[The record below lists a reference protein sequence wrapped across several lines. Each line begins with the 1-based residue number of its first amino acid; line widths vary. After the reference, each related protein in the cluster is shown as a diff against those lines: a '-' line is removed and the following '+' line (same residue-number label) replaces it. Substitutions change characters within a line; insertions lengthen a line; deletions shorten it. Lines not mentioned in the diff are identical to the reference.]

1 MTEELKVIISSEVS
15 SLKAGLN
22 EAKSEISSISQE
34 AAKAGQEAKKAA
46 ESASREA
53 SAKAKAL
60 EKEVNNIVKSMG
72 NSFSALG
79 KKIGN
84 AFKAGAAA
92 ATAGLIAIGKG
103 AFDAYSNYEQLKGGA
118 ELLWGDAHKQ
128 ALADAKS
135 AWKDMQISQN
145 DYLQQVNSYSATL
158 KNALGGNAQEAY
170 NLSKA
175 LVQAQADVVA
185 ATGVSAESVSNAIS
199 GMMKGNYT
207 MLDNL
212 NIGIAG
218 TKEGAQK
225 MIDMVNQAR
234 EAQGNYAK
242 LTLDNQADL
251 SQALIEYIDLQGL
264 SGYAAEEASTTI
276 QGSIAAMQ
284 GAWENW
290 LGGLMDE
297 NADIGQLTE
306 DLLSSVGQVVENLKP
321 KVEEFFNS
329 LPESIHNAL
338 EPFPELQAAFDG
350 IVSAVSTISGAVS
363 SIVSFAVEN
372 WGILEPI
379 LVAVGIAIGV
389 IAAAVTMYNAVAA
402 VKAALDAAQVATL
415 GALAAA
421 TWAALAPY
429 LLIAAA
435 IAALIAVIAI
445 CITHWDEIKQKV
457 SEVCTAIG
465 NFVSSMVGKVKEWF
479 GNLKEGIQEKV
490 DTIKENVSEK
500 WSNIKETMVNGIQA
514 AKEQTQQRLD
524 DMKKAYEENGGGIQG
539 VVAGL
544 GTGLK
549 GLFEDTYNNLNT
561 LTGGKLDEIKEKFS
575 EKLGKAK
582 DKVSEI
588 LEDIKGFFKFDWELP
603 KLKMPHISI
612 TGSFSLSP
620 PSAPKFSINWYAH
633 GGVFD
638 APTLFGFGNGSIGGL
653 GEAGAEAIVPLEN
666 NTEWLDKIAER
677 LGAGSSRPIILQVD
691 GKTFA
696 ETSVDSINALTR
708 QTGKLG
714 LVLV

>member
-34 AAKAGQEAKKAA
+34 ATKAGQEAKKAA
-46 ESASREA
+46 SSAAKEA
-53 SAKAKAL
+53 SAKAKDL

-118 ELLWGDAHKQ
+118 ELLWGSQHKQ
-128 ALADAKS
+128 AVANAQGAWSRLQMS
-135 AWKDMQISQN
+135 AN
-145 DYLQQVNSYSATL
+145 DYLDSVNGMAVSFTT
-158 KNALGGNAQEAY
+158 ALDGNKGA
-170 NLSKA
+170 A
-175 LVQAQADVVA
+175 LQLADEVMQAQADIVA
-185 ATGVSAESVSNAIS
+185 ATGASAESVKLAFEAVQRGEFSTI
-199 GMMKGNYT
+199 
-207 MLDNL
+207 DNL
-212 NIGIAG
+212 KLGIEG
-218 TKEGAQK
+218 TKAGMQK
-225 MIDMVNQAR
+225 LIDTIN
-234 EAQGNYAK
+234 EAHKADADWTKLSIDNAADRAK
-242 LTLDNQADL
+242 ALVEYTDL
-251 SQALIEYIDLQGL
+251 VEI
-264 SGYAAEEASTTI
+264 SGYAEAEALTTV
-276 QGSIAAMQ
+276 QGSLAALSA
-284 GAWENW
+284 AWDNW
-290 LGGLMDE
+290 LSGLMDE

-306 DLLSSVGQVVENLKP
+306 DVLSSVAQVVENLKP
-321 KVEEFFNS
+321 KVEEFFNN

-350 IVSAVSTISGAVS
+350 IVSAVSTVSEAVS

-372 WGILEPI
+372 WGTLEPI
-379 LVAVGIAIGV
+379 LVAVGIAVGV

-402 VKAALDAAQVATL
+402 VKAVLDAAQVATL

-457 SEVCTAIG
+457 SEVCAAIG

-666 NTEWLDKIAER
+666 NTEWLDRIAER
-677 LGAGSSRPIILQVD
+677 LGAGSSRPIVLQVD

-696 ETSVDSINALTR
+696 ETSVESINALTR

>member
-15 SLKAGLN
+15 SLKQGLN

-46 ESASREA
+46 SSAAKEA

-60 EKEVNNIVKSMG
+60 EKEVNNVVKSMG
-72 NSFSALG
+72 DSFSALG

-118 ELLWGDAHKQ
+118 ELLWGSEHEKAVANAQ
-128 ALADAKS
+128 GAWSRLQMS
-135 AWKDMQISQN
+135 AN
-145 DYLQQVNSYSATL
+145 DYLDSVNGMAVSFTT
-158 KNALGGNAQEAY
+158 ALDGNKGA
-170 NLSKA
+170 A
-175 LVQAQADVVA
+175 LQLADEVMQAQADIVA
-185 ATGVSAESVSNAIS
+185 ATGASAESVKLAFEAVQRGEFSTI
-199 GMMKGNYT
+199 
-207 MLDNL
+207 DNL
-212 NIGIAG
+212 KLGIEG
-218 TKEGAQK
+218 TKAGMQK
-225 MIDMVNQAR
+225 LIDTVN
-234 EAQGNYAK
+234 EAHKADADWTKLSIDNAADRAK
-242 LTLDNQADL
+242 ALVEYTDL
-251 SQALIEYIDLQGL
+251 VEI
-264 SGYAAEEASTTI
+264 SGYAEAEALTTV
-276 QGSIAAMQ
+276 QGSLAALSA
-284 GAWENW
+284 AWQNW
-290 LGGLMDE
+290 LSGLMDE

-306 DLLSSVGQVVENLKP
+306 DLLSSVAQVVENLKP
-321 KVEEFFNS
+321 KVEEFFNN
-329 LPESIHNAL
+329 LPEAIHNAL

-350 IVSAVSTISGAVS
+350 IVSAVSTVSEAVS

-372 WGILEPI
+372 WGTLEPI

-402 VKAALDAAQVATL
+402 VKAVMDAAQVATL

-435 IAALIAVIAI
+435 IAALIAVIVI
-445 CITHWDEIKQKV
+445 CITHWDAIKQKV
-457 SEVCTAIG
+457 SEVCAAIG

-500 WSNIKETMVNGIQA
+500 WNNIKETMVNGIQA

-561 LTGGKLDEIKEKFS
+561 LTGGKLDDIKEKFS

-588 LEDIKGFFKFDWELP
+588 LEDIKGFFHFEWNLP
-603 KLKMPHISI
+603 ELKMPHISI
-612 TGSFSLSP
+612 TGKFSLNP
-620 PSAPKFSINWYAH
+620 IQVPKFNISWAAH

-638 APTLFGFGNGSIGGL
+638 TPTLFGFGNGRIGGL

-666 NTEWLDKIAER
+666 NTEWLDRIAER
-677 LGAGSSRPIILQVD
+677 LGAGSSRPIVLQVD

-696 ETSVDSINALTR
+696 ETSVESINALTR
-708 QTGKLG
+708 QTGKLD

>member
-34 AAKAGQEAKKAA
+34 ATKAGQEAKKAA
-46 ESASREA
+46 SSAAKEA
-53 SAKAKAL
+53 SAKAKDL

-135 AWKDMQISQN
+135 AWKDMQMSQN

-185 ATGVSAESVSNAIS
+185 ATGVSVDLVQNAIG

-234 EAQGNYAK
+234 EAQGNYTK

-276 QGSIAAMQ
+276 QGSIAAMK

-379 LVAVGIAIGV
+379 LIAVAAVIGV
-389 IAAAVTMYNAVAA
+389 IVAAITMYNAVAA
-402 VKAALDAAQVATL
+402 IKAALDAAQVATL

-620 PSAPKFSINWYAH
+620 PSAPKFSISWYAR

-666 NTEWLDKIAER
+666 NTEWLDRIAER

>member
-46 ESASREA
+46 ASASKEA
-53 SAKAKAL
+53 SAKAKDL

-103 AFDAYSNYEQLKGGA
+103 AFDAYSNYEQLEGGA
-118 ELLWGDAHKQ
+118 KLLWGSEHKQ
-128 ALADAKS
+128 AVANAQG
-135 AWKDMQISQN
+135 AWSRLQISAN
-145 DYLQQVNSYSATL
+145 DYLDSVNGMAVSFTT
-158 KNALGGNAQEAY
+158 ALDGNKGA
-170 NLSKA
+170 A
-175 LVQAQADVVA
+175 LQLADEVMQAQADIVA
-185 ATGVSAESVSNAIS
+185 ATGASAESVKLAFEAVQRGEFSTI
-199 GMMKGNYT
+199 
-207 MLDNL
+207 DNL
-212 NIGIAG
+212 KLGIKG
-218 TKEGAQK
+218 TKEGMQELINTVNEAHKADADWTQLS
-225 MIDMVNQAR
+225 IDNTADR
-234 EAQGNYAK
+234 AK
-242 LTLDNQADL
+242 ALVEYTDL
-251 SQALIEYIDLQGL
+251 VKI
-264 SGYAAEEASTTI
+264 SGYAEAEALTTV
-276 QGSIAAMQ
+276 QGSLAALSA
-284 GAWENW
+284 AWENW

-306 DLLSSVGQVVENLKP
+306 DVLSSVAQVVENLKP
-321 KVEEFFNS
+321 KVEEFFNN
-329 LPESIHNAL
+329 LPEAIHNAL

-350 IVSAVSTISGAVS
+350 IVSAVSTVSEAVS

-372 WGILEPI
+372 WGTLEPI
-379 LVAVGIAIGV
+379 LIAVAAVIGV
-389 IAAAVTMYNAVAA
+389 IVAAITMYNAVAA
-402 VKAALDAAQVATL
+402 IKAAMDAAQVATL

-445 CITHWDEIKQKV
+445 CITHWDAIKQKV
-457 SEVCTAIG
+457 SEVCAAIG

-612 TGSFSLSP
+612 TGKFSLSP

-666 NTEWLDKIAER
+666 NTEWLDRIAER
-677 LGAGSSRPIILQVD
+677 LGAGSSRPIVLQVD

-696 ETSVDSINALTR
+696 ETSVESINTLTR

>member
-34 AAKAGQEAKKAA
+34 ATKAGQEAKKAA
-46 ESASREA
+46 ESASKEA

-103 AFDAYSNYEQLKGGA
+103 AFDAYSNYEQLEGGA
-118 ELLWGDAHKQ
+118 KLLWGSEHEKAVANAQ
-128 ALADAKS
+128 GAWSRLQMS
-135 AWKDMQISQN
+135 AN
-145 DYLQQVNSYSATL
+145 DYLDSVNGMAVSFTTALDGNKDAALQLADQVM
-158 KNALGGNAQEAY
+158 
-170 NLSKA
+170 
-175 LVQAQADVVA
+175 QAQADIVA
-185 ATGVSAESVSNAIS
+185 ATGASAESVKLAFEAVQRGEFSTI
-199 GMMKGNYT
+199 
-207 MLDNL
+207 DNL
-212 NIGIAG
+212 KLGIKG
-218 TKEGAQK
+218 TKEGMQELINTVNEAHKADADWTQLS
-225 MIDMVNQAR
+225 IDNTADR
-234 EAQGNYAK
+234 AK
-242 LTLDNQADL
+242 ALVEYTDL
-251 SQALIEYIDLQGL
+251 VKI
-264 SGYAAEEASTTI
+264 SGYAEAEALTTV
-276 QGSIAAMQ
+276 QGSLAALSA
-284 GAWENW
+284 AWENW
-290 LGGLMDE
+290 LSGLMDE

-306 DLLSSVGQVVENLKP
+306 DVLSSVAQVVENLKP
-321 KVEEFFNS
+321 KVEEFFNN
-329 LPESIHNAL
+329 LPEAIHNAL

-350 IVSAVSTISGAVS
+350 IVSAVSTVSEAVS

-372 WGILEPI
+372 WGTLEPI
-379 LVAVGIAIGV
+379 LVAVGIAVGV

-402 VKAALDAAQVATL
+402 VKAVLDAAQVATL

-457 SEVCTAIG
+457 SEVCAAIG

-653 GEAGAEAIVPLEN
+653 GENGAEAIVPLEN
-666 NTEWLDKIAER
+666 NTEWLDRIAER

>member
-34 AAKAGQEAKKAA
+34 ATKAGQEAKKAA
-46 ESASREA
+46 ASASKEA
-53 SAKAKAL
+53 SAKAKDL

-103 AFDAYSNYEQLKGGA
+103 AFDAYSNYEQLEGGA
-118 ELLWGDAHKQ
+118 KLLWGSEHEKAIANAQ
-128 ALADAKS
+128 G
-135 AWKDMQISQN
+135 AWSRLQISAN
-145 DYLQQVNSYSATL
+145 DYLDSVNGMAVSFTTALDGNKDAALQLADQVM
-158 KNALGGNAQEAY
+158 
-170 NLSKA
+170 
-175 LVQAQADVVA
+175 QAQADIVA
-185 ATGVSAESVSNAIS
+185 ATGASAESVKLAFEAVQRGEFSTI
-199 GMMKGNYT
+199 
-207 MLDNL
+207 DNL
-212 NIGIAG
+212 KLGIKG
-218 TKEGAQK
+218 TKEGMQELINTVNEAHK
-225 MIDMVNQAR
+225 ADADWTKLSIDNTADR
-234 EAQGNYAK
+234 AK
-242 LTLDNQADL
+242 ALVEYTDL
-251 SQALIEYIDLQGL
+251 VKI
-264 SGYAAEEASTTI
+264 SGYAEAEALTTV
-276 QGSIAAMQ
+276 QGSLAALSA
-284 GAWENW
+284 AWQNW
-290 LGGLMDE
+290 LSGLMDE

-306 DLLSSVGQVVENLKP
+306 DVLSSVAQVVENLKP
-321 KVEEFFNS
+321 KVEEFFNN
-329 LPESIHNAL
+329 LPEAIHNAL

-350 IVSAVSTISGAVS
+350 IVSAVSTVSEAVS

-372 WGILEPI
+372 WGTLEPI
-379 LVAVGIAIGV
+379 LIAVAAVIGV
-389 IAAAVTMYNAVAA
+389 IVAAITMYNAVAA
-402 VKAALDAAQVATL
+402 IKAAMDAAQVATL

-445 CITHWDEIKQKV
+445 CITHWDAIKQKV
-457 SEVCTAIG
+457 SEVCAAIG

-666 NTEWLDKIAER
+666 NTEWLDRIAER

-696 ETSVDSINALTR
+696 ETSVESINALTR

>member
-46 ESASREA
+46 ASASKEA
-53 SAKAKAL
+53 SAKAKDL

-118 ELLWGDAHKQ
+118 ELLWGSEHKQ
-128 ALADAKS
+128 ALADAQS

-158 KNALGGNAQEAY
+158 KNALGGNEQEAY

-185 ATGVSAESVSNAIS
+185 ATGASVDLVQNAIS

-276 QGSIAAMQ
+276 QGSIAAMK

-290 LGGLMDE
+290 LSGLMDE

-321 KVEEFFNS
+321 KVEEFFNN

-350 IVSAVSTISGAVS
+350 IVSAVSTISEAVS

-379 LVAVGIAIGV
+379 LVAVAAVIGV
-389 IAAAVTMYNAVAA
+389 IVAAITMYNAVAA
-402 VKAALDAAQVATL
+402 IKAAMDAAQVATL

-445 CITHWDEIKQKV
+445 CITHWDAIKQKV
-457 SEVCTAIG
+457 SEVCAAIG

-479 GNLKEGIQEKV
+479 GNMKSAISEKV
-490 DTIKENVSEK
+490 DAIKAEASEK
-500 WSNIKETMVNGIQA
+500 WATIKSTITNAVSA
-514 AKEQTQQRLD
+514 AKEQTKAHLSA
-524 DMKKAYEENGGGIQG
+524 MKQAYQENGGGIKG

-544 GTGLK
+544 GAGLQSI
-549 GLFEDTYNNLNT
+549 FSSAYSSIDS
-561 LTGGKLDEIKEKFS
+561 LTGGKLSAIRDKFGS
-575 EKLGKAK
+575 ILGQAR
-582 DKVSEI
+582 DKVRSVI
-588 LEDIKGFFKFDWELP
+588 NKIKSFFNFNWDLP

-620 PSAPKFSINWYAH
+620 PSVPKFSISWYAH

-666 NTEWLDKIAER
+666 NTEWLDRIAER

>member
-34 AAKAGQEAKKAA
+34 ATKAGQEAKKAA
-46 ESASREA
+46 ASASKEA

-118 ELLWGDAHKQ
+118 ELLWGSEHEKAVANAQ
-128 ALADAKS
+128 GAWSRLQMS
-135 AWKDMQISQN
+135 AN
-145 DYLQQVNSYSATL
+145 DYLDSVNGMAVSFTT
-158 KNALGGNAQEAY
+158 ALDGNKGA
-170 NLSKA
+170 A
-175 LVQAQADVVA
+175 LQLAEEEMQAQADIVA
-185 ATGVSAESVSNAIS
+185 ATGASAESVKLAFEAVQRGEFSTI
-199 GMMKGNYT
+199 
-207 MLDNL
+207 DNL
-212 NIGIAG
+212 KLGIEG
-218 TKEGAQK
+218 TKAGMQK
-225 MIDMVNQAR
+225 LIDTVN
-234 EAQGNYAK
+234 EAHKADADWTKLSIDNAADRAK
-242 LTLDNQADL
+242 ALVEYTDL
-251 SQALIEYIDLQGL
+251 VEI
-264 SGYAAEEASTTI
+264 SGYAEAEALTTV
-276 QGSIAAMQ
+276 QGSLAALSA
-284 GAWENW
+284 AWQNW
-290 LGGLMDE
+290 LSGLMDE

-306 DLLSSVGQVVENLKP
+306 DVLSSVAQVVENLKP
-321 KVEEFFNS
+321 KVEEFFNN
-329 LPESIHNAL
+329 LPEAIHNAL

-350 IVSAVSTISGAVS
+350 IVSAVSTVSEAVS

-372 WGILEPI
+372 WGTLEPI

-402 VKAALDAAQVATL
+402 VKAVMDAAQVATL

-435 IAALIAVIAI
+435 IAALIAVIVI
-445 CITHWDEIKQKV
+445 CITHWDAIKQKV
-457 SEVCTAIG
+457 SEVCSAISG
-465 NFVSSMVGKVKEWF
+465 FVSSMVDGVKQWF

-500 WSNIKETMVNGIQA
+500 WNNIKETMVNGIQA

-561 LTGGKLDEIKEKFS
+561 LTGGKLDDIKEKFS

-588 LEDIKGFFKFDWELP
+588 LEDIKGFFHFEWNLP
-603 KLKMPHISI
+603 ELKMPHISI
-612 TGSFSLSP
+612 TGKFSLNP
-620 PSAPKFSINWYAH
+620 IQVPKFSISWAAH

-638 APTLFGFGNGSIGGL
+638 TPTLFGFGNGRIGGL

-666 NTEWLDKIAER
+666 NTEWLDRIAER
-677 LGAGSSRPIILQVD
+677 LGAGSSRPIVLQVD

-696 ETSVDSINALTR
+696 ETSVESINALTR
-708 QTGKLG
+708 QTGKLN

>member
-46 ESASREA
+46 SSAAKEA

-103 AFDAYSNYEQLKGGA
+103 AFDAYSNYEQLEGGA
-118 ELLWGDAHKQ
+118 KLLWGSEHKQ

-135 AWKDMQISQN
+135 AWKDMQMSQN

-185 ATGVSAESVSNAIS
+185 ATGVSVDLVQNAIG

-264 SGYAAEEASTTI
+264 SGYAAAEASTTI
-276 QGSIAAMQ
+276 QGSIAAMK

-290 LGGLMDE
+290 LSGLMDE

-321 KVEEFFNS
+321 KVEEFFNN
-329 LPESIHNAL
+329 LPEAIHNAL

-350 IVSAVSTISGAVS
+350 IVSAVSTVSEAVS

-372 WGILEPI
+372 WGTLEPI
-379 LVAVGIAIGV
+379 LIAVAAVIGV
-389 IAAAVTMYNAVAA
+389 IVAAITMYNAVAA
-402 VKAALDAAQVATL
+402 IKAAMDAAQVATL

-445 CITHWDEIKQKV
+445 CITHWDAIKQKV
-457 SEVCTAIG
+457 SEVCAAIG

-666 NTEWLDKIAER
+666 NTEWLDRIAER
-677 LGAGSSRPIILQVD
+677 LGAGSSRPIVLQVD

-696 ETSVDSINALTR
+696 ETSVESINALTR

>member
-34 AAKAGQEAKKAA
+34 ATKAGQEAKKAA
-46 ESASREA
+46 SSAAKEA

-60 EKEVNNIVKSMG
+60 EKEVNNVVKSMG
-72 NSFSALG
+72 DSFSALG

-118 ELLWGDAHKQ
+118 QLLWGSEHKQ

-135 AWKDMQISQN
+135 AWKDMQMSQN
-145 DYLQQVNSYSATL
+145 DYLQKVNSYSVVL
-158 KNALGGNAQEAY
+158 KNALGGNTQEAY

-175 LVQAQADVVA
+175 LIQAQADVVA
-185 ATGVSAESVSNAIS
+185 ATGVSADLVSNAIS

-234 EAQGNYAK
+234 EAQGNYTK

-264 SGYAAEEASTTI
+264 SGYAAMEASTTI
-276 QGSIAAMQ
+276 QGSIAAMK

-290 LGGLMDE
+290 LSGLMDE

-321 KVEEFFNS
+321 KVEEFFNN

-457 SEVCTAIG
+457 SEVCAAIG

-490 DTIKENVSEK
+490 DSIKENVSEK

-638 APTLFGFGNGSIGGL
+638 VPTLFGFGNGSIGGL

-677 LGAGSSRPIILQVD
+677 LGAGSSRPIVLQVD

>member
-46 ESASREA
+46 ASASKEA
-53 SAKAKAL
+53 SAKAKDL

-118 ELLWGDAHKQ
+118 ELLWGSEHKQ
-128 ALADAKS
+128 AVANAQG
-135 AWKDMQISQN
+135 AWSRLQISAN
-145 DYLQQVNSYSATL
+145 DYLDSVNGMAVSFTT
-158 KNALGGNAQEAY
+158 ALDGNKGA
-170 NLSKA
+170 A
-175 LVQAQADVVA
+175 LQLADEVMQAQADIVA
-185 ATGVSAESVSNAIS
+185 ATGASAESVKLAFEAVQRGEFSTI
-199 GMMKGNYT
+199 
-207 MLDNL
+207 DNL
-212 NIGIAG
+212 KLGIKG
-218 TKEGAQK
+218 TKEGMQELINTVNEAHK
-225 MIDMVNQAR
+225 ADADWTKLSIDNAADR
-234 EAQGNYAK
+234 AK
-242 LTLDNQADL
+242 ALVEYTDL
-251 SQALIEYIDLQGL
+251 VEV
-264 SGYAAEEASTTI
+264 SGYAEAEALTTV
-276 QGSIAAMQ
+276 QGSLAALSA
-284 GAWENW
+284 AWQNW
-290 LGGLMDE
+290 LSGLMDE

-306 DLLSSVGQVVENLKP
+306 DVLSSVAQVVENLKP
-321 KVEEFFNS
+321 KVEEFFNN

-350 IVSAVSTISGAVS
+350 IVSAVSTISEAVS

-372 WGILEPI
+372 WGTLEPI
-379 LVAVGIAIGV
+379 LIAVAAVIGV
-389 IAAAVTMYNAVAA
+389 IVAAITMYNAVAA
-402 VKAALDAAQVATL
+402 IKAAMDAAQVATL

-445 CITHWDEIKQKV
+445 CITHWDAIKQKV
-457 SEVCTAIG
+457 SEVCAAIG

-479 GNLKEGIQEKV
+479 GNMKSAISEKV
-490 DTIKENVSEK
+490 DAIKAEASEK
-500 WSNIKETMVNGIQA
+500 WATIKSTITNAVSA
-514 AKEQTQQRLD
+514 AKEQTKAHLSA
-524 DMKKAYEENGGGIQG
+524 MKQAYQENGGGIKG

-544 GTGLK
+544 GAGLQSI
-549 GLFEDTYNNLNT
+549 FSSAYSSIDS
-561 LTGGKLDEIKEKFS
+561 LTGGKLSAIRDKFGS
-575 EKLGKAK
+575 ILGQAR
-582 DKVSEI
+582 DKVRSVI
-588 LEDIKGFFKFDWELP
+588 NKIKSFFNFNWDLP

-620 PSAPKFSINWYAH
+620 PSVPKFSISWYAH

-666 NTEWLDKIAER
+666 NTEWLDRIAER

>member
-1 MTEELKVIISSEVS
+1 MTEELKVVISSEVS
-15 SLKAGLN
+15 SFKAGLN
-22 EAKSEISSISQE
+22 EAKSEISSVSQE

-46 ESASREA
+46 NEAAKEA

-60 EKEVNNIVKSMG
+60 EKEVNNVVKSMG
-72 NSFSALG
+72 NSFSSLG

-103 AFDAYSNYEQLKGGA
+103 ALEAYSDYEQLKGGA
-118 ELLWGDAHKQ
+118 ELLWGEAHEQ
-128 ALADAKS
+128 ALADAKM
-135 AWKDMQISQN
+135 AWKDMQMSQN
-145 DYLQQVNSYSATL
+145 DYLKQVNGYSVVL
-158 KNALGGNAQEAY
+158 KNALGGNTEEAY
-170 NLSKA
+170 KLSKA
-175 LVQAQADVVA
+175 LIQAQADIVA
-185 ATGVSAESVSNAIS
+185 ATGVSADLVQNAIN

-218 TKEGAQK
+218 TKEGAQQ
-225 MIDMVNQAR
+225 MINIVNEAR
-234 EAQGNYAK
+234 EAQGNYTK
-242 LTLDNQADL
+242 LSLDNQADL
-251 SQALIEYIDLQGL
+251 SQALIEYINLQGL
-264 SGYAAEEASTTI
+264 SGYAAQEASTTI
-276 QGSIAAMQ
+276 QGSIAAMK
-284 GAWENW
+284 GAWDNW

-321 KVEEFFNS
+321 IVEEFFKN
-329 LPESIHNAL
+329 LPDAIHNAL

-350 IVSAVSTISGAVS
+350 IVSAVSTVSDAVS
-363 SIVSFAVEN
+363 AIVSFAVEN
-372 WGILEPI
+372 WGTLEPI
-379 LVAVGIAIGV
+379 LVAVGIAVGV
-389 IAAAVTMYNAVAA
+389 IAAAVAMYNAVAA
-402 VKAALDAAQVATL
+402 VKAVMDAAQVATL

-435 IAALIAVIAI
+435 IAALIAVIVL
-445 CITHWDEIKQKV
+445 CVKHWDEIKAKV
-457 SEVCTAIG
+457 SEVCSAISG
-465 NFVSSMVGKVKEWF
+465 FVSGMVEGVKEWF
-479 GNLKEGIQEKV
+479 GNLKDGIQEKV

-500 WSNIKETMVNGIQA
+500 WNTIKDTMVAGIQE

-524 DMKKAYEENGGGIQG
+524 DMKKAYEENGGGIKG
-539 VVAGL
+539 IVAGL

-549 GLFEDTYNNLNT
+549 GLFGDTYNNLNT
-561 LTGGKLDEIKEKFS
+561 LTGGKLDEIKEKFG
-575 EKLGKAK
+575 EKLGKAR

-588 LEDIKGFFKFDWELP
+588 LDKIKGFFKFDWELP

-612 TGSFSLSP
+612 TGKFSLNP
-620 PSAPKFSINWYAH
+620 IQVPKFNISWAAR

-638 APTLFGFGNGSIGGL
+638 TPTLFGFGNGRIGGL

-666 NTEWLDKIAER
+666 NTEWLDRIAER

-714 LVLV
+714 LVLA

>member
-34 AAKAGQEAKKAA
+34 ATKAGQEAKKAA
-46 ESASREA
+46 SSAAKEA
-53 SAKAKAL
+53 SAKAKDL

-118 ELLWGDAHKQ
+118 ELLWGSQHKQ
-128 ALADAKS
+128 AVANAQGAWSRLQMS
-135 AWKDMQISQN
+135 AN
-145 DYLQQVNSYSATL
+145 DYLDSVNGMAVSFTT
-158 KNALGGNAQEAY
+158 ALDGNKGA
-170 NLSKA
+170 A
-175 LVQAQADVVA
+175 LQLADEVMQAQADIVA
-185 ATGVSAESVSNAIS
+185 ATGASAESVKLAFEAVQRGEFSTI
-199 GMMKGNYT
+199 
-207 MLDNL
+207 DNL
-212 NIGIAG
+212 KLGIEG
-218 TKEGAQK
+218 TKAGMQK
-225 MIDMVNQAR
+225 LIDTIN
-234 EAQGNYAK
+234 EAHKADADWTKLSIDNAADRAK
-242 LTLDNQADL
+242 ALVEYTDL
-251 SQALIEYIDLQGL
+251 VEI
-264 SGYAAEEASTTI
+264 SGYAEAEALTTV
-276 QGSIAAMQ
+276 QGSLAALSA
-284 GAWENW
+284 AWDNW
-290 LGGLMDE
+290 LSGLMDE

-306 DLLSSVGQVVENLKP
+306 DVLSSVAQVVENLKP
-321 KVEEFFNS
+321 KVEEFFNN
-329 LPESIHNAL
+329 LPEAIHNAL

-350 IVSAVSTISGAVS
+350 IVSAVSTVSEAVS

-372 WGILEPI
+372 WGTLEPI
-379 LVAVGIAIGV
+379 LVAVGIAVGV
-389 IAAAVTMYNAVAA
+389 IAAAITMYNAVAA
-402 VKAALDAAQVATL
+402 VKAVLDAAQVATL

-445 CITHWDEIKQKV
+445 CITHWDAIKQKV
-457 SEVCTAIG
+457 SEVCAAIG

-666 NTEWLDKIAER
+666 NTEWLDRIAER
-677 LGAGSSRPIILQVD
+677 LGAGSSRPIVLQVD

-696 ETSVDSINALTR
+696 ETSVESINALTR

>member
-46 ESASREA
+46 SSAAKEA
-53 SAKAKAL
+53 SAKAKDL

-128 ALADAKS
+128 ALADAQS

-185 ATGVSAESVSNAIS
+185 ATGVSVDLVQNAIG

-276 QGSIAAMQ
+276 QGSIAAMK

-290 LGGLMDE
+290 LSGLMDE

-321 KVEEFFNS
+321 KVEEFFNN

-379 LVAVGIAIGV
+379 LVAVGIAVGV

-402 VKAALDAAQVATL
+402 VKAVLDAAQVATL

-457 SEVCTAIG
+457 SEVCAAIG

-666 NTEWLDKIAER
+666 NTEWLDRIAER
-677 LGAGSSRPIILQVD
+677 LGAGSSRPIVLQVD

>member
-34 AAKAGQEAKKAA
+34 ATKAGQEAKKAA
-46 ESASREA
+46 SSAAKEA
-53 SAKAKAL
+53 SAKAKDL

-128 ALADAKS
+128 ALADAQS

-276 QGSIAAMQ
+276 QGSIAAMK

-290 LGGLMDE
+290 LSGLMDE

-350 IVSAVSTISGAVS
+350 IVSAVSTISEAVS

-372 WGILEPI
+372 WGTLEPI
-379 LVAVGIAIGV
+379 LIAVAAVIGV
-389 IAAAVTMYNAVAA
+389 IVAAITMYNAVAA
-402 VKAALDAAQVATL
+402 IKAAMDAAQVATL

-445 CITHWDEIKQKV
+445 CITHWDAIKAKV
-457 SEVCTAIG
+457 SEVCAAIG

-666 NTEWLDKIAER
+666 NTEWLDRIAER
-677 LGAGSSRPIILQVD
+677 LGAGSSRPIVLQVD

>member
-46 ESASREA
+46 SSAAKEA
-53 SAKAKAL
+53 SAKANAL
-60 EKEVNNIVKSMG
+60 EKEVNNVVKSMG
-72 NSFSALG
+72 DSFSALG

-118 ELLWGDAHKQ
+118 ELLWGEAHEQ
-128 ALADAKS
+128 ALADSKS
-135 AWKDMQISQN
+135 AWKDMQMSQN
-145 DYLQQVNSYSATL
+145 DYLQKVNSYSVAL
-158 KNALGGNAQEAY
+158 KNALGGNTQEAY

-175 LVQAQADVVA
+175 LIQAQADIVA
-185 ATGVSAESVSNAIS
+185 ATGVSAESVANAIS

-218 TKEGAQK
+218 TKAGAQQ
-225 MIDMVNQAR
+225 MIDIVNQAR
-234 EAQGNYAK
+234 ESQGNYAK

-251 SQALIEYIDLQGL
+251 AQALIEYIDLQGL
-264 SGYAAEEASTTI
+264 SGYAAMEAATTI
-276 QGSIAAMQ
+276 QGSIAAMK

-290 LGGLMDE
+290 LSGLMDE

-306 DLLSSVGQVVENLKP
+306 DLLSSVAQVVENLKP
-321 KVEEFFNS
+321 KVEEFFNN
-329 LPESIHNAL
+329 LPEAIHNAL

-350 IVSAVSTISGAVS
+350 IVSAVSTVSEAVS

-372 WGILEPI
+372 WGTLEPI

-402 VKAALDAAQVATL
+402 VKAVMDAAQVATL

-435 IAALIAVIAI
+435 IAALIAIIVI
-445 CITHWDEIKQKV
+445 CITHWDAIKQKV
-457 SEVCTAIG
+457 SEVCAAIG

-479 GNLKEGIQEKV
+479 GNMKSAISEKV
-490 DTIKENVSEK
+490 DAIKAEASEK
-500 WSNIKETMVNGIQA
+500 WATIKDTITNAVSA
-514 AKEQTQQRLD
+514 AKEQTKAHLSA
-524 DMKKAYEENGGGIQG
+524 MKQAYQENGGGIKG

-544 GTGLK
+544 GAGLHSI
-549 GLFEDTYNNLNT
+549 FSSAYSSIDA
-561 LTGGKLDEIKEKFS
+561 LTGGKLSAIRDKFGSILGQAREKVKSIIDKIKSFFNFS
-575 EKLGKAK
+575 W
-582 DKVSEI
+582 D
-588 LEDIKGFFKFDWELP
+588 LP

-612 TGSFSLSP
+612 SGSFSLSP
-620 PSAPKFSINWYAH
+620 PSVPKFSISWYAR

-666 NTEWLDKIAER
+666 NTEWLDRIAER
-677 LGAGSSRPIILQVD
+677 LGAGSSRPIVLQVD

-696 ETSVDSINALTR
+696 ETSVESINALTR
-708 QTGKLG
+708 QTGKLN